1 MENRHS
7 TDGLA
12 EDLIRSLIQIA
23 SVEMHTKT
31 LLEKRTSELENGLID
46 IEQDGILEAQL
57 NKIAELKEE
66 IHELAELR
74 RNDMLYLFELYG
86 STGEKEQWC
95 TVKHLAI
102 AMMTAFESWQASA
115 NEEELLA
122 AYLKKNQLF
131 IRAMSRFLGVE
142 ITECAAC
149 FADSLKRK
157 M

>member
-46 IEQDGILEAQL
+46 IEQEGILEAQL

-115 NEEELLA
+115 NEEELLS